1 MQKPNINTSKN
12 VTPMIYAYTTPEIA
26 RHNGWTKIGYTE
38 QDVETRINQQT
49 HTADVKWNLEWKGN
63 ALFDDGSAERFT
75 DKDFHAYLRKSG
87 IEQESGK
94 NNEWFHIT
102 GQESKIK
109 FYDFRANHGILKNLS
124 TVIPHE
130 LRKEQEE
137 AVERTI
143 AYKNSHENGEFL
155 WNAKPRFGKTLSV
168 YDFCKK
174 SGAKTVLIVTNRP
187 AIANSWYEDYMKFL
201 GTESGYHFVSE
212 VDALKGKPCV
222 LSRSEYLDLLIA
234 HDRDDEDFGKCI
246 EFVSLQD
253 MKGSKYFS
261 TNGID
266 KLREV
271 ADIEWDVLV
280 IDEAHE
286 GVDTYKTD
294 VAFEHINR
302 RFTLHLSG
310 TPFKALANN
319 KFDDNA
325 IFNWTYADEQT
336 AKRDW
341 DVSSEEEN
349 PYSSLPKLNLFTYQM
364 SEIIKEELQ
373 QGVEINGETEEYAF
387 DLNEFF
393 STSNG
398 KFKYDA
404 SVDKFLDAMTL
415 QEKYPFSTPELRE
428 ELKHTFWLLDRVD
441 SAKALAEK
449 LKNHPVFKD
458 YYIILAAGD
467 GKMDDA
473 DETKKSY
480 DKVVEAIGQYDKTIT
495 LSVGQLTTGVTI
507 PEWTAVLMLSNVKSP
522 ALYMQAAFR
531 AQNTCLFKNGSS
543 YARKE
548 NAYVFDFDPART
560 LTIFE
565 EFANDLS
572 ADTSAGRGDIETRKK
587 HITELLNFFPVIGE
601 DENGELIE
609 LDAEKV
615 LTIPRKIRSVEVV
628 RRGFMSNFLFQNI
641 SQVFGAPQAVYDIL
655 SSLEPVSESKGKMNF
670 SEEVKNDL
678 SLNENGEVEL
688 PDEIVIGVTN
698 DVFGDKIYAPT
709 EDIDS
714 VVSQIVS
721 TPDKAT
727 SVLDKLKT
735 NTHNQV
741 TANILAKAKETYGSE
756 MKPADKRKLES
767 NINGAAD
774 NLINKSYTNFTI
786 DKNTIEQQRTEAL
799 QSRHET
805 GRSTSEINQ
814 EFDEKI
820 ASFTEQFQKTLI
832 EGIGELVEKSKKT
845 VVKTIETSKR
855 EREKTVIEDGIRD
868 RLRGFSRTIPSFLMA
883 YGDNTV
889 TLATFDTVIPDGVFK
904 EVTSITLDQFR
915 FLRDGG
921 SYTDPETG
929 EEKTFNGQLF
939 DPVVFDDSVKEFLA
953 LKKKLADYF
962 DEKSVEDIFDYI
974 PPQKTN
980 QIFTPK
986 TMVKKMVD
994 MLEEENPGC
1003 FDLPD
1008 KTFIDLY
1015 MKSGLYV
1022 AEIVKRLYQSN
1033 ELKHLYPDKYDRL
1046 KHIFEKQ
1053 VYGLAP
1059 TEIIYKIATSYI
1071 LGFDE
1076 DVKITKHNF
1085 KQVDAL
1091 PYAKDGTLKE
1101 KLDEI
1106 YGDSNV

>member
-1 MQKPNINTSKN
+1 MQKPNINTAKS

-38 QDVETRINQQT
+38 QDVETRIKQQT

-63 ALFDDGSAERFT
+63 ALFDDGSGDRFT

-94 NNEWFHIT
+94 NNEWFHVT
-102 GQESKIK
+102 GQESRMK
-109 FYDFRANHGILKNLS
+109 FYDFRANHGILKTLS
-124 TVIPHE
+124 TVVPYQ
-130 LRKEQEE
+130 LRKEQEA
-137 AVERTI
+137 AVEQTI
-143 AYKNSHENGEFL
+143 AYKNEHENGEFL

-174 SGAKTVLIVTNRP
+174 SGAETVLIVTNRP

-201 GTESGYHFVSE
+201 GTESGYLFVSE

-222 LSRSEYLDLLIA
+222 LSRKEYSSIIS
-234 HDRDDEDFGKCI
+234 HSDEESSGKCI

-253 MKGSKYFS
+253 MKGSRYFS

-266 KLREV
+266 KLQEV
-271 ADIEWDVLV
+271 ANMNWDLLV

-286 GVDTYKTD
+286 GIDTYKTD
-294 VAFEHINR
+294 VAFERIHR
-302 RFTLHLSG
+302 KFTLHLSG

-319 KFDDNA
+319 KFDDHA
-325 IFNWTYADEQT
+325 IYNWTYADEQT

-341 DVSSEEEN
+341 DISLEQEN
-349 PYSSLPKLNLFTYQM
+349 PYAALPRLSLYTYQM
-364 SEIIKEELQ
+364 SEIIKDELQ

-393 STSNG
+393 STNNE
-398 KFKYDA
+398 KFKYDS

-415 QEKYPFSTPELRE
+415 QEKFPFSTPELRN

-441 SAKALAEK
+441 SAKALAVK
-449 LKNHPVFKD
+449 LNNHPVFKD
-458 YYIILAAGD
+458 YKVILAAGD
-467 GKMDDA
+467 GKMDD
-473 DETKKSY
+473 DEETKKSY
-480 DKVVEAIGQYDKTIT
+480 DKVVDAIKEYDKTIT
-495 LSVGQLTTGVTI
+495 LSVGQLTTGITI

-531 AQNTCLFKNGSS
+531 AQNPCLFKNGSS

-572 ADTSAGRGDIETRKK
+572 ADTSAGRGDLETRKE
-587 HITELLNFFPVIGE
+587 HIRELLNFFPVIGE

-641 SQVFGAPQAVYDIL
+641 SQVFGAPQAVIDII
-655 SSLEPVSESKGKMNF
+655 SSFEAVDEPKGKVNF
-670 SEEVKNDL
+670 SEEVKEDL
-678 SLNENGEVEL
+678 SLNDDGEVDVPE
-688 PDEIVIGVTN
+688 DIIIGVTN
-698 DVFGDKIYAPT
+698 DVFGDKIFAPT
-709 EDIDS
+709 EEVLS
-714 VVSQIVS
+714 TVSAIV
-721 TPDKAT
+721 DKPEKAP
-727 SVLDKLKT
+727 SVLDRLKS
-735 NTHNQV
+735 NTHNQM
-741 TANILAKAKETYGSE
+741 TANIIAEAKNVYGSE
-756 MKPADKRKLES
+756 MKPADKRRLES
-767 NINGAAD
+767 RMNNAAD
-774 NLINKSYTNFTI
+774 NLIDKSFTNYTI
-786 DKNTIEQQRTEAL
+786 DKNTIEQQRTDAL
-799 QSRHET
+799 QSRHES
-805 GRSTSEINQ
+805 GRSTADINQ
-814 EFDEKI
+814 EFDKKI
-820 ASFTEQFQKTLI
+820 EEATVLFQETLKTGL
-832 EGIGELVEKSKKT
+832 EELVEESKKD
-845 VVKTIETSKR
+845 VVKTVETNKR
-855 EREKTVIEDGIRD
+855 EREKSVIEDGIRD
-868 RLRGFSRTIPSFLMA
+868 HLRGFSRTIPSFLMA
-883 YGDNTV
+883 YGDNSV
-889 TLATFDTVIPDGVFK
+889 TLATFDTVIPDHVFK

-929 EEKTFNGQLF
+929 EEKEFLGQLF
-939 DPVVFDDSVKEFLA
+939 DPVVFDDSVKEFIA
-953 LKKKLADYF
+953 LKRKLADYF

-974 PPQKTN
+974 LPQKTN

-994 MLEEENPGC
+994 MLETENPGC
-1003 FDLPD
+1003 FDMPD

-1015 MKSGLYV
+1015 MKSGLYI
-1022 AEIVKRLYQSN
+1022 AEIVKRLYQSE
-1033 ELKHLYPDKYDRL
+1033 ELKRLYPDKYDRL
-1046 KHIFEKQ
+1046 NHIFEKQ

-1076 DVKITKHNF
+1076 EVKITKHNF

-1091 PYAKDGTLKE
+1091 PYAKDGTLQD

-1106 YGDSNV
+1106 YSE

>member
-124 TVIPHE
+124 TVISHE

-820 ASFTEQFQKTLI
+820 ASVTEQFQKTLI